1 MQQYNKG
8 CYCILLCYASLTI
21 TSWQYW
27 LDSFKTYFSWNVC
40 TEPQQHLRQC
50 RGLERAQKW
59 SWLSYH
65 STATQHVTACTKQGR
80 ANVTYKSHNKRS
92 SYWMCCS
99 AAFDKLRVVAAAA
112 LLRGPS
118 RGQVQAARCH
128 VICVHVAA
136 PATDE
141 RCPWSWKVF
150 ALSPHKVQG
159 VARIQQKSAWITL
172 TRLIHLMLLL
182 IMWHAQKNW

>member
-1 MQQYNKG
+1 MQQYNRG

-128 VICVHVAA
+128 VICVHVAPLRRMNA
-136 PATDE
+136 VRGPE
-141 RCPWSWKVF
+141 RCS
-150 ALSPHKVQG
+150 HCH
-159 VARIQQKSAWITL
+159 L
-172 TRLIHLMLLL
+172 TKFRE
-182 IMWHAQKNW
+182 WHAYSRSQLGLHWRGWYT